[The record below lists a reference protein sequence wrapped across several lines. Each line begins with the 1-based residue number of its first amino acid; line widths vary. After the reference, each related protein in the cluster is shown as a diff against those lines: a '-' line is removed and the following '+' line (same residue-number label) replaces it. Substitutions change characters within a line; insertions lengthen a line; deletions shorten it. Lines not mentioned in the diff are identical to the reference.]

1 MKGAS
6 RVIVSSQLE
15 ARDALRF
22 GVPQDRI
29 RVIPMGI
36 DLPKTASPSAADA
49 PLRLLFAGRIARV
62 RRVES
67 ILKAAARLPFDWTLT
82 LAGGE
87 ATTSSMT
94 RDGYVDELKQLAA
107 ELNIDSKVRW
117 TGPLPHESLME
128 CYRDADLFLYTSQ
141 YENFGQPLLEA
152 AAHGLPLISTRVGVA
167 NELIEEHRTGFF
179 TDDSPETLA
188 RKIEQL
194 AHREIRQQFGYAL
207 RQKVAE
213 HFSWETITQQ
223 YLELYRDLTGGGGL

>member
-36 DLPKTASPSAADA
+36 DLPETASPSAADA

-87 ATTSSMT
+87 AATSSMT

-107 ELNIDSKVRW
+107 ELNIDNNIRW

-179 TDDSPETLA
+179 TDDAPETLA

-194 AHREIRQQFGYAL
+194 AHRETRQQFGNAL

-213 HFSWETITQQ
+213 HFSWEIITQQ